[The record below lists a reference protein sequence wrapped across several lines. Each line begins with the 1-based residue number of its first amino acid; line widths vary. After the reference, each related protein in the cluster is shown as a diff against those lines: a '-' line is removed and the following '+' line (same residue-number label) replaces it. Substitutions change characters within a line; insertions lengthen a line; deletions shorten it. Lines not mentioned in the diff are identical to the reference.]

1 MQKNSEK
8 IFSEIEVD
16 PVTGDYYVTVPEVI
30 LNEMQWYEG
39 TTLRWLVDGNEIVL
53 AEERALDNR
62 YIMLYDSKV
71 NCYSYGK
78 RIHGK
83 GKNAGQK
90 NSRVGLR

>member
-53 AEERALDNR
+53 AEE
-62 YIMLYDSKV
+62 
-71 NCYSYGK
+71 
-78 RIHGK
+78 
-83 GKNAGQK
+83 K
-90 NSRVGLR
+90 NSWQPLYNVVWFESKLLFLWQKDSR

>member
-1 MQKNSEK
+1 MQKNSAK

-53 AEERALDNR
+53 AEEK
-62 YIMLYDSKV
+62 S
-71 NCYSYGK
+71 S
-78 RIHGK
+78 
-83 GKNAGQK
+83 
-90 NSRVGLR
+90 

>member
-39 TTLRWLVDGNEIVL
+39 TTVSYTHLTLPTILRV
-53 AEERALDNR
+53 
-62 YIMLYDSKV
+62 
-71 NCYSYGK
+71 
-78 RIHGK
+78 
-83 GKNAGQK
+83 
-90 NSRVGLR
+90 

>member
-8 IFSEIEVD
+8 IFSEVEVD

-53 AEERALDNR
+53 AEE
-62 YIMLYDSKV
+62 
-71 NCYSYGK
+71 
-78 RIHGK
+78 
-83 GKNAGQK
+83 K
-90 NSRVGLR
+90 NSWQPLYNVVWFESKLLFLWQKDSR